1 MCIGY
6 AHLHSCLIT
15 YFIFVIL
22 HVESIVFKNTKKK
35 KKFASLKI
43 AINYAKQIF
52 LNIRKFVFVT
62 KIKFN
67 IILTNY
73 NKQRK
78 IK

>member
-1 MCIGY
+1 MCIVY

-22 HVESIVFKNTKKK
+22 HVESIVFKNTKK